1 METHEDLAELLQ
13 KLEELLHVQS
23 VRSTAQELDK
33 LLADEFFE
41 LGVSG
46 KIWTRESVIQTLKS
60 ESFSKRSMSDFKLSI
75 LAPEI
80 ALVTYRAHRFA
91 TEDRP
96 SPTRFGARSG
106 NGSGRDGRWCFIK
119 EHLFRRNRQR
129 DCPGLPSPPSF

>member
-96 SPTRFGARSG
+96 SADSLRSSIWKRIG
-106 NGSGRDGRWCFIK
+106 
-119 EHLFRRNRQR
+119 
-129 DCPGLPSPPSF
+129 PGWKMVFHQGTPLQEKQAT